1 MSPEN
6 AIRNAS
12 ILQSQIGFYRVVSF
26 LLSLVL
32 LGGVGILAYV
42 LARETVRIVP
52 PEIHRP
58 YQIGAGYANK
68 DYLADMASYVLG
80 SVLTVTP
87 ETVDHNNKVILKMAH
102 PDGYPA
108 LKTSLDSAAARLK
121 KERITTLWGPRN
133 ESIDEHALTVHA
145 SGSLKT
151 FIADKL
157 VSESPRDYLV
167 KFLITTS
174 GRLYVTKIEEIVKP
188 ESAGGPAS

>member
-1 MSPEN
+1 MSPDKALKN
-6 AIRNAS
+6 AAV
-12 ILQSQIGFYRVVSF
+12 LQSQIGFYRVVSF

-68 DYLADMASYVLG
+68 DYLADMATYVLS
-80 SVLTVTP
+80 SVLSVTP
-87 ETVDHNNKVILKMAH
+87 ETVDHNNKVILKMTH

-108 LKTSLDSAAARLK
+108 LKTSLDASAARLK
-121 KERITTLWGPRN
+121 KERITTLWGARN
-133 ESIDEHALTVHA
+133 EAIDERALIVQV
-145 SGSLKT
+145 SGSIKT

-157 VSESPRDYLV
+157 VSESPRDYVV

-174 GRLYVTKIEEIVKP
+174 GRLYVTKIEEIVKT
-188 ESAGGPAS
+188 ESASGPAS